1 MEVIDWLIG
10 LASVI
15 TGIATV
21 VLAVITR
28 RYVRLTN
35 SILEENRLM
44 RLDAHKPEIAVS
56 LCLQRDVTPS
66 IRHVILRIENIGA
79 GPARDVKFITDF
91 SLKRDDVA
99 SLESIDLLKNGITY
113 FGHGRT
119 IGYMIADGYKLDK
132 LKKHTPIEITV
143 TYTDSAKR
151 EYEDTFHLDFGVLK
165 NSWREVQD

>member
-56 LCLQRDVTPS
+56 LCVQKDVTPG
-66 IRHVILRIENIGA
+66 IRHVVLRIENIGT
-79 GPARDVKFITDF
+79 GPARDVKFTTDC
-91 SLKRDDVA
+91 SVELGGGTPLKGIGVLR
-99 SLESIDLLKNGITY
+99 NGIPY
-113 FGHGRT
+113 
-119 IGYMIADGYKLDK
+119 L
-132 LKKHTPIEITV
+132 
-143 TYTDSAKR
+143 
-151 EYEDTFHLDFGVLK
+151 
-165 NSWREVQD
+165 